1 MRTIDE
7 WMTELAALPLAE
19 SAPDPTD
26 EGLDRLWAAILNDGE
41 GIRAE
46 AHRCVA
52 AVDGTS

>member
-41 GIRAE
+41 RIRVE
-46 AHRCVA
+46 AH
-52 AVDGTS
+52 T